1 AAGDAKPRSA
11 AALPGR
17 DEQVGDWGP
26 CRGPAAGD
34 ARPRSAAALPG
45 RDEQLGV
52 WGPCRG
58 PRSRRRETE
67 ERPGSAGARRTVGGL
82 GAMSR
87 PPSKTG
93 TRSRDR
99 WPGSPPRRAV
109 TDDGAPGRR
118 ERWEV

>member
-1 AAGDAKPRSA
+1 MS
-11 AALPGR
+11 
-17 DEQVGDWGP
+17 
-26 CRGPAAGD
+26 
-34 ARPRSAAALPG
+34 
-45 RDEQLGV
+45 
-52 WGPCRG
+52 G
-58 PRSRRRETE
+58 PRSKGRETG
-67 ERPGSAGARRTVGGL
+67 ERPGIAGAGRARGAGGGRSSGGVGGAWGGPRGGGGETGGRRGSAGARRTVGGL

-118 ERWEV
+118 E